1 MSIGGPSALGTLLVQ
16 RLDAVLGTT
25 LSQQTNLI
33 SGARPDAVSQ
43 PADADKPEP
52 GRDQLVRHP
61 RESVDRSQGRIQGD
75 DRGAIEKPSSA
86 SQRQDPTGR
95 LATDVESTTSAPT
108 RLGFAAR
115 TILALLAEFPDQAP
129 PVATDTALFD
139 PAEAGNGPHA
149 GTGGPGVATGSTAGP
164 GTAGAPGGGS
174 TTALAAQGTA
184 SGTPIASG
192 SHSAPHPSPEQQIA
206 SAGRP
211 GEAVSMSTGMASTLA
226 RALNR
231 AVEQSG
237 LFYESHLA
245 DLAFGRRDA
254 NALSAEP
261 QARLSPNANDAS
273 AGSSGAAKPIA
284 PGAAPPIP
292 GATPPSVTQAP
303 GMPSHAGHPPSA
315 APAAPGPVVGQAPG
329 FGLPTEA
336 HLLVRQ
342 QLETLAN
349 QAFAWQGPAWPGAPM
364 HWTVERHQH
373 STPHDNTDTPAYWAT
388 HVRIA
393 LPRLGLID
401 ASLTLLAGSRIAVR
415 LGTPDG
421 SPTLEGHVAD
431 LRSRL
436 LAAGLAPGQII
447 VDSRAPLAESSSQ
460 P

>member
-75 DRGAIEKPSSA
+75 SRSAIEKPTST

-139 PAEAGNGPHA
+139 PAEARNGPHA
-149 GTGGPGVATGSTAGP
+149 SAAGSGVATGSTTGP
-164 GTAGAPGGGS
+164 KAASTPGSGS
-174 TTALAAQGTA
+174 TTALGTRGAAPGAHPA
-184 SGTPIASG
+184 SETG
-192 SHSAPHPSPEQQIA
+192 SAPHPSPE
-206 SAGRP
+206 GRVT
-211 GEAVSMSTGMASTLA
+211 GTGKSDEAISTPTGMAPALA

-254 NALSAEP
+254 NAVSAEP
-261 QARLSPNANDAS
+261 QARLPPSANDAS
-273 AGSSGAAKPIA
+273 TGSSGAAKA
-284 PGAAPPIP
+284 VASSAAPPQP
-292 GATPPSVTQAP
+292 GATPSSAAQIP
-303 GMPSHAGHPPSA
+303 GMPSLAGHPPSA
-315 APAAPGPVVGQAPG
+315 APAMSSPMVVQATA

-373 STPHDNTDTPAYWAT
+373 STPHDDTDTPAYWAT
-388 HVRIA
+388 HVRIT
-393 LPRLGLID
+393 LPRLGLVD

-415 LGTPDG
+415 LGTHDG

-447 VDSRAPLAESSSQ
+447 IDSHASRSGQRSRP
-460 P
+460 